1 MDLDETQ
8 GKHRIARSAQQFFE
22 KYDLDGNAQLDFSEL
37 KNAFKKMGLQ
47 VSDQELTGIINQYDQ
62 DSDGTIGLPEFKD
75 MAQSAWLVGQLF
87 TNDVPSDGPG
97 FNKNG
102 KGFNILVKEKVGEKE
117 EEEALKEVVRI
128 GGHIVIISMGSELS
142 QILAIVQQL
151 RTPCLP
157 EALLDI
163 PIVILDDTDLDPNL
177 AIQVEGLQHLR
188 RMLAKLDSVFYVQ
201 GSALKLDTLVRIGA
215 DQCSKILIKSGY

>member
-1 MDLDETQ
+1 
-8 GKHRIARSAQQFFE
+8 
-22 KYDLDGNAQLDFSEL
+22 
-37 KNAFKKMGLQ
+37 MGLQ